1 MTLKIG
7 TFIRIISD
15 TFASQIPPSE
25 STGRTS
31 NQLKYQT
38 VISWFITYGAEETE
52 RINEAMMKGKDNYAN
67 KIMNPNLEDD
77 MPISDAT
84 YLKSRISSELFKEI
98 YDETELDELAIDALI
113 KKFKDE
119 GIKVNKRNIVED
131 LTRILFE
138 LLDARSLV
146 DRKES
151 IRYAEFLT
159 DNKVKIGSKTINL
172 PSELAVPD
180 EPLKNEEKYIE
191 ALLEVYE
198 QDSGVEVKCIDDL
211 SKLRVYYSK
220 HFKVQRSYYYSALS
234 VLHQIRDVFSDSI
247 KEFEALKKETLE
259 GIQDTLLEPQKNG
272 LDRLNKSLQV
282 VTFLPYG
289 KSYLGR
295 EANGIIGSSEKK
307 GIIHMLVNDGKVEWL
322 VDYDTGI

>member
-1 MTLKIG
+1 MKIG

-25 STGRTS
+25 STGKTS

-38 VISWFITYGAEETE
+38 VISWFVTYGAEETE
-52 RINEAMMKGKDNYAN
+52 CINQVMMKGKNNYAN

-77 MPISDAT
+77 MPITDAA
-84 YLKSRISSELFKEI
+84 YLKSRISSKLFQEI
-98 YDETELDELAIDALI
+98 YDKTELDELAIDALI

-119 GIKVNKRNIVED
+119 GIKIRKRNVVED
-131 LTRILFE
+131 LTKTLFE
-138 LLDARSLV
+138 LMDARSLAE
-146 DRKES
+146 RKES

-172 PSELAVPD
+172 PEELTAPD
-180 EPLKNEEKYIE
+180 EPSKNEEKYIE

-198 QDSGVEVKCIDDL
+198 QDSGVEIKSIDDL
-211 SKLRVYYSK
+211 SKLRVYYSR

-234 VLHQIRDVFSDSI
+234 VLHQVRDVFSDSTR
-247 KEFEALKKETLE
+247 EFEALKKETLE
-259 GIQDTLLEPQKNG
+259 GIQDTLLEPHKNG
-272 LDRLNKSLQV
+272 LERLNKSLQV

-295 EANGIIGSSEKK
+295 EANGLIGSSEKK
-307 GIIHMLVNDGKVEWL
+307 GIIHMLVNDRKVEWI